1 MTEDQIIEKMT
12 EIASRYE
19 KMIKIQSKQR
29 DYLLA
34 YVARLVLPTQL
45 NAILEKLKEI
55 ENE

>member
-1 MTEDQIIEKMT
+1 MTEDEIIEKMT
-12 EIASRYE
+12 EIATRYE
-19 KMIKIQSKQR
+19 RVIAKQTKQR

>member
-1 MTEDQIIEKMT
+1 MTEDEIIEKMT
-12 EIASRYE
+12 EIATRYE
-19 KMIKIQSKQR
+19 RVIVKQAKQR

>member
-12 EIASRYE
+12 EIATRYE
-19 KMIKIQSKQR
+19 RVIAKQAKQR